1 MYVLIKIK
9 SDNIIESVT
18 KIDREHYGTIFEN
31 EAIEKADDVIRKELA
46 EAQYFEDVDFEP
58 NMSPEDQPKW
68 VGAWATGEERWELWE
83 I

>member
-9 SDNIIESVT
+9 SDNIIESVA
-18 KIDREHYGTIFEN
+18 KIASILIDGDEHIK
-31 EAIEKADDVIRKELA
+31 AADDIIRKELA